1 MKHTPSTIQKDPAKG
16 VKKSAKNC
24 VPKKVNSNDMKKQVT
39 KKRHVPKD
47 VEKSIKTKRVVETI
61 LKGEKSNETNCT
73 IKIIPEDVKNSNG
86 GATIRK
92 DLVKREKRST
102 KKVIPKK
109 PTEENMREVG
119 LGTALFNKTEATSLK
134 KSLETKSTKGRNEP
148 GERRWKGQQNKTK
161 FTKDINE
168 RRERRRERQQNKIL
182 KTMLKDLSSKLKR
195 AVKEVSKLVEKP

>member
-1 MKHTPSTIQKDPAKG
+1 MKADLSIMKHTKNTNHKDIAK
-16 VKKSAKNC
+16 
-24 VPKKVNSNDMKKQVT
+24 DMKKRRVT
-39 KKRHVPKD
+39 KKRHTPKD
-47 VEKSIKTKRVVETI
+47 VEKSIKTKCVAKTI
-61 LKGEKSNETNCT
+61 PKTEKSNETNCT
-73 IKIIPEDVKNSNG
+73 IKIIPKDVKNSNG

-161 FTKDINE
+161 FTKVINE